1 MRSML
6 LLMLAALLGACSSV
20 SMPKVSMPKM
30 PSLKSAEEKPKD
42 LSATPRDLL
51 TAKLVNPRPDPN
63 IPNLTVGKLMEFADR
78 YLA

>member
-42 LSATPRDLL
+42 LSATPRDLG
-51 TAKLVNPRPDPN
+51 R
-63 IPNLTVGKLMEFADR
+63 
-78 YLA
+78 